1 MASFGW
7 SGRGGGFCTK
17 GNSLVWYVRATLAVE
32 VEGVVVYLPLG
43 IKGNVTSE
51 VEVSAWGVWCTCTVR
66 GSVPAGEA
74 VAGFG

>member
-7 SGRGGGFCTK
+7 SGRGDGFCTK
-17 GNSLVWYVRATLAVE
+17 GNSLVWYVRATLAVK

-66 GSVPAGEA
+66 GSVPTGEA
-74 VAGFG
+74 VAGFS